1 MKAGKLELMRALNGT
16 FLAISCILVALR
28 VWTRTK
34 ISRCWGWDDWFILL
48 ALVSTYFLT
57 ILVPSLINVGN
68 LYRRVHCLVDASR
81 CGVETSILSKSGDIC
96 RSEYFYFGIGNMN
109 RDIDLP
115 CQLICAEQAL
125 YIAGT
130 VVLKISLAFFFLRFL
145 IVRWARYVV
154 WISVVVYATV
164 ATMMFFLVV
173 FECGIPGNY
182 VMKQAT
188 GKCVSFRILSITGY
202 IHGGLNAL
210 TDWVFPVLAIHFLI
224 QTKMSRAAKASCC
237 GILLLAVVGSIASI
251 VRTVYIPEI
260 GPGGNIYSRSMK
272 PLIWTMIEGALGI
285 IAASLA
291 TLRPL
296 FQRCSART
304 KIVLQSRS
312 TCDRSTSKL
321 CKSSLGST
329 LNCFGSTKTAADSP
343 PDSEAEKHDT
353 MDLESGDQA
362 RTMSK
367 PLHLGVLSSVATETE
382 LNMTNKMDTRTMVR
396 GTKSGF

>member
-1 MKAGKLELMRALNGT
+1 MSQIPQYSIEAGKLELMRALNGT

-48 ALVSTYFLT
+48 ALAIFIGECTVWLMLADVESK
-57 ILVPSLINVGN
+57 PASLAN
-68 LYRRVHCLVDASR
+68 LEIYA
-81 CGVETSILSKSGDIC
+81 E
-96 RSEYFYFGIGNMN
+96 
-109 RDIDLP
+109 
-115 CQLICAEQAL
+115 LICAEQAL

-272 PLIWTMIEGALGI
+272 PLIWTMIEGALGT